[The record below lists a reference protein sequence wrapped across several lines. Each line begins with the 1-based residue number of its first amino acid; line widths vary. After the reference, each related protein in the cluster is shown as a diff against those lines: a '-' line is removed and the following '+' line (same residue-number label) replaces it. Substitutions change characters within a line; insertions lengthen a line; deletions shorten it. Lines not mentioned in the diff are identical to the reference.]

1 MYLHDGPV
9 LPGALAPLLGAL
21 LPRLPKVMRAQVP
34 PLCKDNS
41 EVCSMTA
48 HCVLSER
55 FFGFNNLEL

>member
-1 MYLHDGPV
+1 V

-21 LPRLPKVMRAQVP
+21 LPRLPQVMRAQVP